1 MKKRI
6 TLLTCALLMF
16 CLLCGCGVNIESSAE
31 ALEKKGYTVNVY
43 EAELIEDM
51 QNNMVY
57 GCGGKGKI
65 LNAFS
70 AVNDT
75 QNVVVIEFELKSDLE
90 IMYRELS
97 KGISE
102 NEKID
107 LSGNILAY
115 GTEKA
120 VKTALK

>member
-6 TLLTCALLMF
+6 LSLVSIIILL
-16 CLLCGCGVNIESSAE
+16 CLLCGCGVSVESSAKR
-31 ALEKKGYTVNVY
+31 LEKNGYTVNMY
-43 EAELIEDM
+43 DASLIEDM
-51 QNNMVY
+51 QNNMIY
-57 GCGGKGKI
+57 GYGGDGKI
-65 LNAFS
+65 YNAFS
-70 AVNDT
+70 AVKGME
-75 QNVVVIEFELKSDLE
+75 NVVVIEFSLKSDLE

-97 KGISE
+97 KGMSE